1 MRNSETQV
9 EVSSNLKQRVLP
21 ETNLELHQVPSPPK
35 QPKEVL
41 PREMIEAQGA
51 FNTIKN
57 YCRNLIRISAGNP
70 AAAKDDPIKN
80 RISVNFFAKPIVDRP
95 ICLP

>member
-9 EVSSNLKQRVLP
+9 EVSSNLKQKVLA
-21 ETNLELHQVPSPPK
+21 EANLELQQVPSPPK
-35 QPKEVL
+35 QPKEIL

-70 AAAKDDPIKN
+70 AAATDDPIQN

>member
-9 EVSSNLKQRVLP
+9 KTSSNLKQRVLP

-57 YCRNLIRISAGNP
+57 YCRNLIRISTGNP

-80 RISVNFFAKPIVDRP
+80 GISVNFFAKPIVDRP